1 MALCLERHFPWEK
14 RTKNAFTW
22 SVEGLNNNMK
32 HHLSYFFILIFLL
45 ISACSPLSN
54 QEELTADPPQ
64 HTETAAPTWTV
75 APTGTQI
82 SSTPA
87 PILQDK
93 VCSPLETETLQ
104 TLQEIVTQPYKQP
117 RIGID
122 DGPPT
127 HHGVDFAHYRRGDLL
142 SLEGVGILS
151 ALDGEV
157 VTVINDRFPYGH
169 AVIIETPLDTISP
182 QLLTQFNLPEISS
195 PVDPDPKFNWS
206 PGELSFTLSENDYS
220 IYIFYAHLLA
230 APEVEIGEQVTC
242 GQRIGQVG
250 NSGDSTNPHLHFET
264 RIGPSGARFESMAYY
279 IPNSTESERYNY
291 IVWRITNLFQVFDPM
306 LLLDFER
313 LLDK

>member
-1 MALCLERHFPWEK
+1 
-14 RTKNAFTW
+14 
-22 SVEGLNNNMK
+22 MK
-32 HHLSYFFILIFLL
+32 HHLSYFFIIIFLL

-242 GQRIGQVG
+242 GQRIRVIQ
-250 NSGDSTNPHLHFET
+250 PT
-264 RIGPSGARFESMAYY
+264 RICTLRQELALLARVLKVWHTIFLIRQNQNGIITLSGELLIYS
-279 IPNSTESERYNY
+279 RYL
-291 IVWRITNLFQVFDPM
+291 IRC
-306 LLLDFER
+306 
-313 LLDK
+313 